1 MAGRVLILRPEP
13 GASATAARA
22 RALGLEPLVS
32 PLFRIVPLEWD
43 APDASEFE
51 ALLLTSANAARHA
64 GAGLGLFTSLPCY
77 SVGEA
82 TAEAAR
88 GSGFERVIAGAGDGR
103 AAVAAMA
110 EAGVRRALH
119 LCGLDHIALGHR
131 ELSIV
136 RRIVYAAEPSG
147 LVHPAP
153 ADALV
158 LLHSPRA
165 ASRFADLQPS
175 RGNIRIAAISA
186 AAAGAAGEGWAEV
199 HIASAPN
206 DQALLELA
214 AKLCQTGGD
223 ETRS

>member
-1 MAGRVLILRPEP
+1 VAGRVLILRPEP

-43 APDASEFE
+43 APDAGEFD
-51 ALLLTSANAARHA
+51 ALLLTSANAARHS
-64 GAGLGLFTSLPCY
+64 GGGLDQFTSLPCY
-77 SVGEA
+77 AVGEA

-88 GSGFERVIAGAGDGR
+88 GSGFEQVIAGAGDGR
-103 AAVAAMA
+103 AAVGAMA
-110 EAGVRRALH
+110 KAGVKHALH
-119 LCGLDHIALGHR
+119 LCGLDHIPLSHPK
-131 ELSIV
+131 LSID

-147 LVHPAP
+147 PIRP
-153 ADALV
+153 GPGNALV

-165 ASRFADLQPS
+165 ASRFAHMQAS

-186 AAAGAAGEGWAEV
+186 AAARAAGEGWAEV

-214 AKLCQTGGD
+214 AKLCQTGAD